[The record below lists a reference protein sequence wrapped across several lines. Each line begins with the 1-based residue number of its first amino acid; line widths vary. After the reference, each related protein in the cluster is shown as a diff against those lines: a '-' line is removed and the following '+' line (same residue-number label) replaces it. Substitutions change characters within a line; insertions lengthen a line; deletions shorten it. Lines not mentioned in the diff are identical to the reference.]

1 MPRFYFHFRD
11 AKVIEDDSGE
21 ELSDT
26 AAADEHARRM
36 ARELSDEPHESDAAI
51 IVSDGRQELFEVPV
65 PLAERVTHPHPRQ

>member
-26 AAADEHARRM
+26 AAANEHARRM
-36 ARELSDEPHESDAAI
+36 AMELSDEPHKSDAAI
-51 IVSDGRQELFEVPV
+51 IVSDGRQELFEVPL
-65 PLAERVTHPHPRQ
+65 PERVTHTHARQWS